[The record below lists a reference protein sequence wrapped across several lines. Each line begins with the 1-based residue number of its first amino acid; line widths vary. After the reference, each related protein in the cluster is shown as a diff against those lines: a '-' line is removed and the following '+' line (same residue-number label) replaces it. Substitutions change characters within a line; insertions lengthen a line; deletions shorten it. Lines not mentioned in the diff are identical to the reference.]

1 MRVLKWMGYIF
12 NGMDI
17 DNNASDQSDK
27 AGEKEENKKVF
38 IKYKN

>member
-1 MRVLKWMGYIF
+1 MRIFKWMGCML

-17 DNNASDQSDK
+17 DNNASAQSDK